1 MERWVEKLRSDAASF
16 SPPPTAAGPAMK
28 AAEVP
33 AQLLSCKY
41 MYVRGE
47 GARPLLVAK
56 YDGPF
61 LVVAKAAKY
70 FKIQRGTRVE
80 SVTVDRLE
88 THLGSGPV
96 APASPPAR
104 RWPRK
109 AAQNEEDV
117 LWGAFEVS
125 GELICEYNMN
135 KSSSR
140 LVEKSG
146 KLNLAVPAVSVFPWH
161 LLCEGLNRYFIQ
173 FYKFNFLPSL
183 RNSLQYLYPQRIFCT
198 QYCN

>member
-1 MERWVEKLRSDAASF
+1 MVERFYRQLKDALRAGLQGQDWVCQLPWVLLGLRSAPKEKANIS
-16 SPPPTAAGPAMK
+16 STERHGPHPPWGVSEYSRGRGGEVGGEIEVRCSLFLPSSSAGPAMK
-28 AAEVP
+28 AAEAP

-41 MYVRGE
+41 VYVRGE

-80 SVTVDRLE
+80 RVTVDRLE

-104 RWPRK
+104 SWPRK
-109 AAQNEEDV
+109 AAQNEED
-117 LWGAFEVS
+117 
-125 GELICEYNMN
+125 I
-135 KSSSR
+135 
-140 LVEKSG
+140 
-146 KLNLAVPAVSVFPWH
+146 
-161 LLCEGLNRYFIQ
+161 
-173 FYKFNFLPSL
+173 
-183 RNSLQYLYPQRIFCT
+183 LQE
-198 QYCN
+198 